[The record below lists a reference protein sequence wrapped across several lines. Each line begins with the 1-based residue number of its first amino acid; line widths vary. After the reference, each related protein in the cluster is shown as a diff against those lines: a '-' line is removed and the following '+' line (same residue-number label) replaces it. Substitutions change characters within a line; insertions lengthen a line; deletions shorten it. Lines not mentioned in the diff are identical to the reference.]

1 MEKKTNGFAIAG
13 IILSIIGGVLLTL
26 TGFILSIIGLIRS
39 KGCNSGKGVAI
50 AGIVISIIK
59 VIGMIIVAILFVAA
73 INSDEFDEGF
83 CKGLGSNYEGICTKK
98 DDGTYSCYA
107 VFKTVICDFD
117 EKDKDKEEEK
127 ETKEEE
133 KKEEKKE
140 ETKKEEKTISKDM
153 NKLIDFFINN
163 FNSTYTDITNKKLSD
178 NDKLYMAYKYVGDGY
193 SNTTKS
199 EIEKN
204 VYKFFG
210 KDTKYTNADIKFIY
224 TGEVMVKYDSSKG
237 TYTWDSSSAHGYS
250 APLGFSYEIS
260 RKYYDDTI
268 EVRLKRV
275 YYLTRDTGPIEK
287 IYSDPELK
295 KEIEVSK
302 KYYSEMPGCEDCAEE
317 DKVYGISVE
326 DYLKGEQDNID
337 TVVFEFKVED
347 NNPVFSRVYIEK

>member
-13 IILSIIGGVLLTL
+13 LILSIIGGVLLTL

-39 KGCNSGKGVAI
+39 KGCNSGKGVSI
-50 AGIVISIIK
+50 AGIIISIIK
-59 VIGMIIVAILFVAA
+59 IIIMIIFAFLVISA
-73 INSDEFDEGF
+73 INSEEFDKAF
-83 CKGLGSNYEGICTKK
+83 CKGLGNNYDGVCTKK

-107 VFKTVICDFD
+107 IFKTVICEFD
-117 EKDKDKEEEK
+117 EKDNKEEK
-127 ETKEEE
+127 DT
-133 KKEEKKE
+133 KEEKKE
-140 ETKKEEKTISKDM
+140 ETNKEENTISKDM
-153 NKLIDFFINN
+153 NKLIDFFIEN

-204 VYKFFG
+204 VYTFFG
-210 KDTKYTNADIKFIY
+210 KDTKYSNADIKFIY

-250 APLGFSYEIS
+250 APLGFSYEVS

-275 YYLTRDTGPIEK
+275 YYLTMDVGPIEK

-295 KEIEVSK
+295 KEIDVPEKYVSDIN
-302 KYYSEMPGCEDCAEE
+302 DCADCEE
-317 DKVYGISVE
+317 KVYSISVE
-326 DYLKGEQDNID
+326 DYLKGEQDSID